1 MSKSSRKSMHEVI
14 VFEVGLTPFKTNK
27 ENISTLQQ
35 LEGKKMLLLGMPA
48 LFSAKEV
55 ARKHKENVLSHII
68 ALRAGNLNSNISIE
82 NMANYAGTLFS
93 QLSRLN

>member
-1 MSKSSRKSMHEVI
+1 MHEVI

-55 ARKHKENVLSHII
+55 ARKHKENVLSH
-68 ALRAGNLNSNISIE
+68 AHHCVARGKSELKYFNRKYGKLCWHAF
-82 NMANYAGTLFS
+82 FS
-93 QLSRLN
+93 T